1 LPPPG
6 AVIPERMKQGELAA
20 LVGATRES
28 INKWLGAFEKQ
39 GLIRY
44 DKGQITLLRPSGLQ
58 QRIY

>member
-1 LPPPG
+1 
-6 AVIPERMKQGELAA
+6 VIADKIKQGELAS

-28 INKWLGAFEKQ
+28 VNKWLGTFEKQ

-44 DKGQITLLRPSGLQ
+44 DKGQITLLRPSGLK